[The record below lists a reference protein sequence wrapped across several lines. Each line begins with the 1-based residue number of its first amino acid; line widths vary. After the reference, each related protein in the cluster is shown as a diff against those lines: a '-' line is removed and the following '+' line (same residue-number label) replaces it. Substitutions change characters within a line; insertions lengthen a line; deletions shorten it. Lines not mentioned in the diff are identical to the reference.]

1 MDTKIP
7 DHWKELKLEFD
18 DLKNY
23 KTYKELI
30 NDHDEYYN
38 KPEKKTVS
46 NRSNRSKISYTDV
59 GKCKLPKTK
68 CSIQ

>member
-7 DHWKELKLEFD
+7 GHWKELKLEFD

-30 NDHDEYYN
+30 NDHEEYYN
-38 KPEKKTVS
+38 KPEKNTV
-46 NRSNRSKISYTDV
+46 SNRSKISYTDV